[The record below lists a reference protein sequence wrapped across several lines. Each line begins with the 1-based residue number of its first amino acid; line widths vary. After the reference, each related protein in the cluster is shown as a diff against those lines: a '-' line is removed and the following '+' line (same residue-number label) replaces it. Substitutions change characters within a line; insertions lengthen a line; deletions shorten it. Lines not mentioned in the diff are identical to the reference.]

1 MESIQLI
8 QQAICYMEQHLLEDI
23 SCYGSCKKACACQ
36 AIIFTGYSAFTAGM
50 TASEYLRSRRLS
62 LAGQALQTTDISV
75 IDAAYQYGY
84 DTPESFQRHSRVFTE
99 SPEAG
104 EAQRRAAPSVRPPCH
119 QNYNGRRQCYE
130 LQIERRKASGLS
142 HGSERFK

>member
-23 SCYGSCKKACACQ
+23 SYEAVAKSVCMSSYHFHR
-36 AIIFTGYSAFTAGM
+36 IFSFTAGM

-75 IDAAYQYGY
+75 IDAAYQYG
-84 DTPESFQRHSRVFTE
+84 S
-99 SPEAG
+99 EAG
-104 EAQRRAAPSVRPPCH
+104 EA
-119 QNYNGRRQCYE
+119 
-130 LQIERRKASGLS
+130 
-142 HGSERFK
+142 